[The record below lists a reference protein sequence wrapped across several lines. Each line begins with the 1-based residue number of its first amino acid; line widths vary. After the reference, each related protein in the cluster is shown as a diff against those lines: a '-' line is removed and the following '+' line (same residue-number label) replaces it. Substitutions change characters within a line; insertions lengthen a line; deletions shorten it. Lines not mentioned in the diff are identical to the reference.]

1 MRSEAC
7 YHRSTSIPRI
17 LIFSMKRIV
26 IATLIGATVAFL
38 WGFVSWELL
47 PWHRMDRFEDHAAV
61 AKVIKENAPAHGLYL
76 MPTKGQDG
84 PNAEA
89 ITEGPFI
96 YAVVRPGK
104 LDTPWKMSTHLI
116 CSYGIQL
123 AGALIIAIAIYR
135 IRATRYL
142 SRASVGPAM
151 GLFAG
156 LTMTLPHWNWLGL
169 PGSDALV
176 HILDPL
182 IGWTLAGLCIA
193 AIIKPPRTRRI
204 FT

>member
-1 MRSEAC
+1 
-7 YHRSTSIPRI
+7 
-17 LIFSMKRIV
+17 MKRIV
-26 IATLIGATVAFL
+26 IATLAGATVAFL
-38 WGFVSWELL
+38 WGFVSWQLL
-47 PWHRMDRFEDHAAV
+47 SWHRMDRFEDHAAV
-61 AKVIKENAPAHGLYL
+61 AKVIKENAPTHGLYL
-76 MPTKGQDG
+76 LPMQGQDG

-89 ITEGPFI
+89 ITEGPLI

-104 LDTPWKMSTHLI
+104 LDAPWKLSTHLI
-116 CSYGIQL
+116 RSYCVQL

-142 SRASVGPAM
+142 SRASVGSAM

-156 LTMTLPHWNWLGL
+156 LTMSLPHWNWLGL
-169 PGSDALV
+169 PGADTLV
-176 HILDPL
+176 HILDPW

-193 AIIKPPRTRRI
+193 AIIKPPRARRI